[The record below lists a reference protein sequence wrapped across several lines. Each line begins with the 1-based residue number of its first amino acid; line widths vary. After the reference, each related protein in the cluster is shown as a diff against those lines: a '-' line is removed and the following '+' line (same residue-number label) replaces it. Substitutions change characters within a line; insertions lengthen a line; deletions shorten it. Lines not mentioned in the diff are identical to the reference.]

1 MSAMVIAW
9 IVFACVLGGALLG
22 MSLRPLLPEKHLS
35 GDTKDVVK
43 VAIALIAT
51 MAALV
56 LSLLISSAKSAYDT
70 RSSELVQMSAD
81 LVLLDRMLAYYGPET
96 KDTRSFLH
104 AALAAAIERYWPA
117 NGVRVAKFGSTESPF
132 ETIYNQIE
140 QLSPQTDYQRSL
152 KAQALKA
159 TMNLEHTRFLLFEG
173 LGNSIPL
180 PFLVVMGV
188 LVDYNIFQLWLV
200 RSGKSNSIH
209 GLCSLRDVGCWSTL
223 SYPGT
228 RPIIRRDD
236 AGFERAATPS
246 PRAANKQIDSSTEA
260 VRRPQLPLPHHAC
273 VNQRMAKRA
282 DRDVQPCGLEREG
295 DAHSGTVVP
304 ITLSVHGVRPEPA
317 QPRRG
322 NRRGC
327 GGGDECSER
336 NAGNNGAVIGCAHPW
351 PVNPATDSNAAIGTP
366 HNGPAVGSSNG
377 DAAIGTAYCTSAQRT
392 AIHGASAR
400 SAHGTPAKGVRRHR
414 QRKKSGE
421 TKTDAS
427 AHGLTPGTATA
438 VCGDRSWRTTP
449 SCG

>member
-180 PFLVVMGV
+180 PFLVVMV
-188 LVDYNIFQLWLV
+188 FWLTIIF
-200 RSGKSNSIH
+200 SSF
-209 GLCSLRDVGCWSTL
+209 GLF
-223 SYPGT
+223 
-228 RPIIRRDD
+228 
-236 AGFERAATPS
+236 A
-246 PRAANKQIDSSTEA
+246 
-260 VRRPQLPLPHHAC
+260 
-273 VNQRMAKRA
+273 
-282 DRDVQPCGLEREG
+282 
-295 DAHSGTVVP
+295 
-304 ITLSVHGVRPEPA
+304 
-317 QPRRG
+317 
-322 NRRGC
+322 
-327 GGGDECSER
+327 
-336 NAGNNGAVIGCAHPW
+336 
-351 PVNPATDSNAAIGTP
+351 PVNPI
-366 HNGPAVGSSNG
+366 VFM
-377 DAAIGTAYCTSAQRT
+377 
-392 AIHGASAR
+392 
-400 SAHGTPAKGVRRHR
+400 VF
-414 QRKKSGE
+414 
-421 TKTDAS
+421 
-427 AHGLTPGTATA
+427 A
-438 VCGDRSWRTTP
+438 VCAMSVAGALFLILELDRSFEGMMQVSSAPLRQALVRLI
-449 SCG
+449 SK